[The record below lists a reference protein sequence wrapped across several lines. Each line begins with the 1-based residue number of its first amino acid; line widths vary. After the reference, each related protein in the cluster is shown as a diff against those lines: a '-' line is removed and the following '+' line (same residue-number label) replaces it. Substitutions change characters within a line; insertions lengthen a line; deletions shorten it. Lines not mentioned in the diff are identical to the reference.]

1 MKCCGCGTETGVWY
15 QDHTHGPRCFNC
27 KEQIERAKAR
37 EKLEELNDKVREG
50 RTSSTE
56 IRRGASGTKTGR

>member
-37 EKLEELNDKVREG
+37 EKLEELNDKVREDC
-50 RTSSTE
+50 
-56 IRRGASGTKTGR
+56 